1 MHDDN
6 LYFTFDRNAFF
17 IFIYVM
23 PVYSLLRKG
32 AMSKCV
38 RSGTCGEKASIDD
51 TPSRNAFDTIFLS
64 FVERDKC

>member
-1 MHDDN
+1 MQ
-6 LYFTFDRNAFF
+6 
-17 IFIYVM
+17 
-23 PVYSLLRKG
+23 VYNLLRKG